1 MTFPRLFEV
10 PEVLEVQVVPSDEVR
25 IVPEYPATTKVLLSY
40 ATALSFSVVPE
51 VLLYHE
57 IPSDEVTIV
66 PVSPTATNNGLEV
79 VVVVVVAVESVDS
92 SFSPQEMTVRL
103 KMDMRITDMRFFIMF
118 FFSNYFL
125 VGNLIIGLL
134 QLQQVNL
141 LIGDSKIHIFLI
153 YTKNL
158 GDLSINGGLL
168 GVFSGGFDL
177 GVYLVSVILLLL
189 VMVW

>member
-1 MTFPRLFEV
+1 MFPRLLDV
-10 PEVLEVQVVPSDEVR
+10 PEVLEVHVVPSEEVR
-25 IVPEYPATTKVLLSY
+25 MVPDLPTTTKVLLSY

-141 LIGDSKIHIFLI
+141 LI
-153 YTKNL
+153 
-158 GDLSINGGLL
+158 
-168 GVFSGGFDL
+168 
-177 GVYLVSVILLLL
+177 
-189 VMVW
+189 